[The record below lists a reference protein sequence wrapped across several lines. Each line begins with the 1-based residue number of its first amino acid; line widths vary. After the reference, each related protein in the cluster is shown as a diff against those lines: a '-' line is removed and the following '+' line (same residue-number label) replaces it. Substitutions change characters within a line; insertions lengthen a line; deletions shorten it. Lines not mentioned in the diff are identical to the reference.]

1 MTNYQSAVLLLLT
14 MLLMAILFMGSVTYA
29 VVLELRRTNQFLK
42 AGADRVGIEIGE
54 PNDSRVQ

>member
-14 MLLMAILFMGSVTYA
+14 MLLLAILCLGASTWA
-29 VVLELRRTNQFLK
+29 VVIELRRTNQFLK

-54 PNDSRVQ
+54 PDDRRVQ